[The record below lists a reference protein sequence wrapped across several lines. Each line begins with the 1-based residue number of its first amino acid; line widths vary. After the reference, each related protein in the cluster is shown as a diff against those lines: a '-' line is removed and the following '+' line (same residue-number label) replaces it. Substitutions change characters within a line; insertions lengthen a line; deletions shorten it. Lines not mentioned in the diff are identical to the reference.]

1 MSNEIITV
9 EQFAQLSVEEQREI
23 LQQWNDA
30 YYNDDAPLVSDDI
43 YDVCVNL
50 YNENNPPMEYL
61 GEASGAFEKYE
72 HPYPVLSAGYS
83 RRSAGAA

>member
-72 HPYPVLSAGYS
+72 HPYP
-83 RRSAGAA
+83 